1 MYQLQKE
8 MLGNPGEVK
17 GTVNNDC
24 IGNITTNSE
33 FGLFGKIKD
42 ENIFNSFNEPIE
54 IALRNEINLRR
65 CSNY

>member
-1 MYQLQKE
+1 

-24 IGNITTNSE
+24 IGSIKTNSE
-33 FGLFGKIKD
+33 FGLFGEIKS
-42 ENIFNSFNEPIE
+42 EEIFFDDDNAIDV
-54 IALRNEINLRR
+54 ALRNEINLRR